1 MSHSYGLLHNRVLQR
16 QRTQEI
22 QNEAG
27 DGPDQFDK
35 SAMISVLAVKPYLVM
50 DEEKHLQQGL
60 TYGKMFEISLE
71 DARSLSTYPG
81 TSQPIYRKDVFQT
94 RLQRQIELA
103 TQPVTD
109 QEKSPDYLRTLF
121 ATFCEDETRLSE
133 REKLILFTYL
143 HIDDGL
149 VCFANREQ
157 AVEKMKEMSVE
168 SYLIRPSSIADS
180 EGALV
185 RVLTYANRNG
195 KIFHILIT
203 HTFGLGYIWFGC
215 DEHNFREFG
224 MLRPQ
229 LDNDSLPDNR
239 YISVIQMSPSFPELL
254 KFLSKHAGFSMTSL
268 INGEPE

>member
-1 MSHSYGLLHNRVLQR
+1 MSRSYGLIHNRVLQR
-16 QRTQEI
+16 QRTEEI
-22 QNEAG
+22 KNESG

-35 SAMISVLAVKPYLVM
+35 TVMISVLYVKPYLVM
-50 DEEKHLQQGL
+50 DHDNYLQQGL

-71 DARSLSTYPG
+71 DARSLTTYPG
-81 TSQPIYRKDVFQT
+81 TSQTIYRNDVFVT
-94 RLQRQIELA
+94 RLQRQLELA
-103 TQPVTD
+103 RQPVSD
-109 QEKSPDYLRTLF
+109 QERSPDHLRTLF
-121 ATFCEDETRLSE
+121 ARFCEDETCLSE

-157 AVEKMKEMSVE
+157 AVAKMKGMPVE

-195 KIFHILIT
+195 NIHHILIT

-229 LDNDSLPDNR
+229 LDDNSQPDNR

-254 KFLSKHAGFSMTSL
+254 KFLSKQAGFSMTCL
-268 INGEPE
+268 INGEAE